1 MSENMQ
7 VLPLPKVLPIWEHG
21 NKYPDMIRVSMSDGK
36 VITYRIEVPQPHP
49 QCEKAMDLIRMM
61 RSCTYGGYKGKH
73 AKK

>member
-1 MSENMQ
+1 MSESVH

-21 NKYPDMIRVSMSDGK
+21 STYPDKIRVSMSDGK
-36 VITYRIEVPQPHP
+36 VITYRIDIDQPHP
-49 QCEKAMDLIRMM
+49 QCLKAVDLIRTM